1 MVNLDCWSRVSV
13 GMKEFSAMVALLVAH
28 SGSPMMSI
36 DMYAI
41 NRPITQNIDAFI
53 KRNPSRTLAKPWQP
67 TW

>member
-1 MVNLDCWSRVSV
+1 
-13 GMKEFSAMVALLVAH
+13 
-28 SGSPMMSI
+28 MSI

-53 KRNPSRTLAKPWQP
+53 KRNPSGSLAKLWQP